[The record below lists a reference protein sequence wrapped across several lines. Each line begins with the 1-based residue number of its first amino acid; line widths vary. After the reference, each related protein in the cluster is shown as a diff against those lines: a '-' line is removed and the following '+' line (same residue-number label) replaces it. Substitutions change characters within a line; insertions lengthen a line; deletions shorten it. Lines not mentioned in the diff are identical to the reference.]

1 MSLAASE
8 QRFKLLVESVVDY
21 AIFILDPRGVIL
33 TWNAGAERI
42 KGYAASESVGA
53 HFSRFYRSEDVAS
66 GLCEAH
72 LTTALRDGRTATEGW
87 RVRKDGSQFWA
98 SVVITA
104 LRGPSGEHVGF
115 AKVTRDLT
123 THRAA
128 DEKVHEAEER
138 FRLLVESVKGYA
150 IFALDPQGLV
160 VTWNAG
166 AERIKGYKADD
177 IIGRHFSIFYAP
189 AEAEAGQCEHE
200 LGVAAHQGRFEDE
213 GWRLRKDGT
222 RFWAHVAITALRDEQ
237 GTLRGFAKVTQD
249 LSDRR
254 RSDEERLRLA
264 QEQEANR
271 VKDEFLATLSHELRT
286 PLNAILGWSVL
297 LQESVEAGSPLLK
310 GIQTIQRNAQAQ
322 AKIIDDILDV
332 SRIITGKMR
341 IEAGSVELAA
351 VVRAAIEVV
360 RPSALAKDIALV
372 LDAPAEVPVIGDATR
387 LQQVVWNLL
396 SNAVKFTSQ
405 GGEVRVGLA
414 TTASDALLEVA
425 DNGRGIDPAFL
436 PEVFDAFRQADS
448 STTRRHGGLG
458 LGLAIVRNIVG
469 LHGGVVSASSDG
481 LGQGAT
487 FRVVLPLAL
496 TATVEPT
503 PTAESFKTAMNGI
516 YVLIVDDDEDAREM
530 LAEILSARG
539 SRVSTTGSV
548 EQALEIVATEPPSV
562 IVTDIAMP
570 NADGYE
576 LLRRLLAMP
585 GQACAAVPVIAL
597 SAYARRED
605 RDRGVLAGF
614 HTYFTKP
621 VNPRALVDAIV
632 GAARA
637 TGRVKP
643 G

>member
-1 MSLAASE
+1 MSLATSE

-21 AIFILDPRGVIL
+21 AIFIMDPRGVIL

-42 KGYAASESVGA
+42 KGYTASEIVGA
-53 HFSRFYRSEDVAS
+53 HFSKLYRPEDIVS
-66 GLCEAH
+66 RLWEVH
-72 LTTALRDGRTATEGW
+72 LETALREGRSENEGW
-87 RVRKDGSQFWA
+87 RARKDGTLFWA
-98 SVVITA
+98 SVVLTT
-104 LRGPSGEHVGF
+104 LRGPNGEHVGF

-123 THRAA
+123 AHRAA
-128 DEKVHEAEER
+128 DVKLQDAEER

-150 IFALDPQGLV
+150 MFVLDPEGRV
-160 VTWNAG
+160 ATWNAG
-166 AERIKGYKADD
+166 AERIKGYTAAE
-177 IIGRHFSIFYAP
+177 ILGQHFSVFYAP
-189 AEAEAGQCEHE
+189 EDVEAGQCELE
-200 LGVAAHQGRFEDE
+200 LGMASGEGRFEDE

-222 RFWAHVAITALRDEQ
+222 RFWAHVAITALRDER

-297 LQESVEAGSPLLK
+297 LHESVDESSPLLK

-360 RPSALAKDIALV
+360 RPAALAREISLV
-372 LDAPAEVPVIGDATR
+372 LEASTDVPVTGDATR
-387 LQQVVWNLL
+387 LQQVIWNLL

-405 GGEVRVGLA
+405 GGEVRVVLTA
-414 TTASDALLEVA
+414 TASDALLEVT
-425 DNGRGIDPAFL
+425 DNGRGIDAKFL

-458 LGLAIVRNIVG
+458 LGLAIVRNLVG
-469 LHGGVVSASSDG
+469 LHGGVVSASSEG

-496 TATVEPT
+496 AGSVEPT
-503 PTAESFKTAMNGI
+503 STRESFKTAMDGI
-516 YVLIVDDDEDAREM
+516 EVLIVDDDVDAREM
-530 LAEILSARG
+530 LAEILGARG
-539 SRVSTTGSV
+539 GRVTTTGSV
-548 EQALEIVATEPPSV
+548 EQALEIVAKARPSV

-576 LLRRLLAMP
+576 LMRRLLALP
-585 GQACAAVPVIAL
+585 VPSAVPVIAL

-605 RDRGVLAGF
+605 RERGALAGF
-614 HTYFTKP
+614 HAYFTKP

-632 GAARA
+632 SAARA
-637 TGRVKP
+637 AGRVRP

>member
-1 MSLAASE
+1 MSLATSDE
-8 QRFKLLVESVVDY
+8 RFKLLVESVVDY
-21 AIFILDPRGVIL
+21 AIFIMDPRGVIL

-42 KGYAASESVGA
+42 KGYTASEIVGA
-53 HFSRFYRSEDVAS
+53 HFSKLYRPEDIAS
-66 GLCEAH
+66 GLWEVH
-72 LTTALRDGRTATEGW
+72 LETALREGRSENEGW
-87 RVRKDGSQFWA
+87 RARKDGSLFWA
-98 SVVITA
+98 SVVITT

-123 THRAA
+123 AHREA
-128 DEKVHEAEER
+128 DVKLQDAEER

-150 IFALDPQGLV
+150 MFALDPEGRV
-160 VTWNAG
+160 ATWNAG
-166 AERIKGYKADD
+166 AERIKGYTAAE
-177 IIGRHFSIFYAP
+177 IIGQHFSVFYVP
-189 AEAEAGQCEHE
+189 ADVEAGQCEHE
-200 LGVAAHQGRFEDE
+200 LGVASREGRFEDE
-213 GWRLRKDGT
+213 GWRVRKDGT
-222 RFWAHVAITALRDEQ
+222 RFWAHVAITALRDER

-254 RSDEERLRLA
+254 RADEERLRLA

-297 LQESVEAGSPLLK
+297 LHESVDESSPLLR

-341 IEAGSVELAA
+341 IEAGAVELSA

-360 RPSALAKDIALV
+360 RPAALAKEISLV
-372 LDAPAEVPVIGDATR
+372 VDASIEVPVIGDATR
-387 LQQVVWNLL
+387 LQQVIWNLL

-405 GGEVRVGLA
+405 GGEVRAALTA
-414 TTASDALLEVA
+414 TASEALLEVT
-425 DNGRGIDPAFL
+425 DNGRGIDARFL

-481 LGQGAT
+481 PGQGAT

-496 TATVEPT
+496 AASVEPSS
-503 PTAESFKTAMNGI
+503 ARESFKTAMDGVE
-516 YVLIVDDDEDAREM
+516 VLIVDDDEDAREM
-530 LAEILSARG
+530 LAEILGARG
-539 SRVSTTGSV
+539 ARVTTTGSV
-548 EQALEIVATEPPSV
+548 EQALEIVAKARPSV
-562 IVTDIAMP
+562 VVTDIAMP
-570 NADGYE
+570 SADGYE
-576 LLRRLLAMP
+576 LMRRLLAMP
-585 GQACAAVPVIAL
+585 AASAVPVIAL

-605 RDRGVLAGF
+605 RERGALAGF
-614 HTYFTKP
+614 HSYFTKP

-632 GAARA
+632 SAARVS
-637 TGRVKP
+637 GGVRP